1 MTAVERTIP
10 ISTAMQD
17 MNTKVPRLS
26 LPMSESLR
34 TSGDLFYNTDE
45 KLWISAQEQ

>member
-10 ISTAMQD
+10 ITTAMRD
-17 MNTKVPRLS
+17 MNTELPRLS

-34 TSGDLFYNTDE
+34 TPGDLFYNTDE
-45 KLWISAQEQ
+45 KLWISQEQ